1 MADIRD
7 INKAIYAINS
17 SAVFH
22 IGAENSAD
30 VLDSCTIE
38 WLEGTT
44 PISKA
49 DIQTKMDELQ
59 AEYDAQSYVRNR
71 VDGVSGSYAASQ
83 GTGSIYPSTGE
94 QLDMLYWDK
103 INNTEVWK
111 ETVDKILVTN
121 GYSTGM
127 TTKERKE
134 AGYES
139 DKEVS
144 KPENFVQIIE

>member
-59 AEYDAQSYVRNR
+59 AEYDAQE
-71 VDGVSGSYAASQ
+71 YARKRKSE
-83 GTGSIYPSTGE
+83 YPTIE
-94 QLDMLYWDK
+94 ELVVALYDTDDK
-103 INNTEVWK
+103 AAIEAKRAEVK
-111 ETVDKILVTN
+111 AK
-121 GYSTGM
+121 YP
-127 TTKERKE
+127 K
-134 AGYES
+134 
-139 DKEVS
+139 
-144 KPENFVQIIE
+144 